1 MALVGAACSGDDEA
15 APTTVPVTVATTV
28 PATVATVAT
37 TVPVTVPPVTTQP
50 PPSTSAA
57 PPTVPPTSAT
67 APTTTT
73 PVISSTP
80 ATLSPLNATLL
91 PTLETALP
99 PLIVEFTRSLEE
111 AARLPADPAR
121 RDAVRQL
128 TGSDLF
134 ARIEAALERRVAESR
149 FQRERPGDPPRVE
162 PRLFTAGISADDP
175 IATMEGCF
183 IGTDIEFVVAAD
195 GTETVSDDVIDSSL
209 YAYVFQFVDERWLII
224 DLQLVESFPDT
235 EGCEP

>member
-1 MALVGAACSGDDEA
+1 MALVVAACSGEEEA
-15 APTTVPVTVATTV
+15 APSTVPVTAATTI
-28 PATVATVAT
+28 PATAATVAT

-50 PPSTSAA
+50 PPSTSAPA
-57 PPTVPPTSAT
+57 TMPPTSAA
-67 APTTTT
+67 APTTTM

-111 AARLPADPAR
+111 AARAPADPAR

-134 ARIEAALERRVAESR
+134 ARIEAALDRRVAESR

-209 YAYVFQFVDERWLII
+209 YAYVFEFVDERWLII
-224 DLQLVESFPDT
+224 DLDLIESFTDM